1 MITHVETVG
10 STNTLA
16 SELAA
21 KGAPEG
27 TVVLSDVQ
35 TEGRGRKG
43 DRWFSRKG
51 GLWFTLLLRP
61 DVSTERSLLLPL
73 LMGIAVHRAVER
85 YGIQARIKL
94 PNDVLVDG
102 KKLCGILCENRIQ
115 ESTIRYVVADLFEWW
130 PTETYDFVF
139 FGYWLSHVPASRFNR
154 FWEMIRAALKPGGR
168 AFFVDGLQ
176 TELSTA
182 QGHAPLDE
190 SGVTERQLNDGRTF
204 NIVKVFHDPGQLQ
217 RQLQDL
223 GWSGVTQ
230 TTARFFYY
238 GCMAATELQR

>member
-1 MITHVETVG
+1 MNIMITHVETVG

-115 ESTIRYVVADLFEWW
+115 ESTIRYVVAGVGMNVMNDPPSMGVSLQQLMGGNPVPD
-130 PTETYDFVF
+130 PTTLLEAILEEFGREYDQFLHSDYF
-139 FGYWLSHVPASRFNR
+139 FGEEFDRLT
-154 FWEMIRAALKPGGR
+154 G
-168 AFFVDGLQ
+168 
-176 TELSTA
+176 
-182 QGHAPLDE
+182 
-190 SGVTERQLNDGRTF
+190 
-204 NIVKVFHDPGQLQ
+204 DP
-217 RQLQDL
+217 
-223 GWSGVTQ
+223 
-230 TTARFFYY
+230 
-238 GCMAATELQR
+238 

>member
-115 ESTIRYVVADLFEWW
+115 ESTIRYVVAGVGMNVMNDPPSMGVSLQQLMGGNPVPD
-130 PTETYDFVF
+130 PTTLLEAILEEFGREYDQFLHSDYF
-139 FGYWLSHVPASRFNR
+139 FGEEFDRLT
-154 FWEMIRAALKPGGR
+154 G
-168 AFFVDGLQ
+168 
-176 TELSTA
+176 
-182 QGHAPLDE
+182 
-190 SGVTERQLNDGRTF
+190 
-204 NIVKVFHDPGQLQ
+204 DP
-217 RQLQDL
+217 
-223 GWSGVTQ
+223 
-230 TTARFFYY
+230 
-238 GCMAATELQR
+238 